1 MSFYRF
7 PEVKNKSALVSG
19 TSRARVG
26 KISAELQEVR
36 NALNSIGDS
45 GNVEHDRW
53 EYGMELMDVIHAAET
68 ALRFDFSDF
77 EVEQMRKDVEAKNR
91 ARGYYDEEDA
101 QGGDS

>member
-7 PEVKNKSALVSG
+7 PKIKNKRILNESSNACVN
-19 TSRARVG
+19 
-26 KISAELQEVR
+26 KIVLEVR
-36 NALNSIGDS
+36 EARDALDGIG
-45 GNVEHDRW
+45 GFNGVMHGRLM
-53 EYGMELMDVIHAAET
+53 YGMELMDVIHAAET
-68 ALRFDFSDF
+68 ALRFDFSDY